1 MSIDRYAVIGHPIG
15 HSRSPFIHARFAA
28 QLSQSLQYSALDV
41 KPARFADAVG
51 NFFGE
56 GGKGLNITVPHKL
69 AVLALC
75 RNLSERAAL
84 AASVN
89 TLLMTDGELFGDNT
103 DGVGLVRDL
112 TRLHWPLHGRR
123 VLLLGAG
130 GAARGVLGPL
140 LELAPR
146 ALHIA
151 NRTVTRAGEL
161 VEQFGGVAQI
171 HGVTLQ
177 LAPAAGEYDLIINGT
192 AASIAGELPLLP
204 DGALGSRPHCYDMA
218 YGRGDTAF
226 VRAARAAG
234 STATMGSGMLVEQAA
249 EAFFLWRG
257 LRPDTAPVLAA
268 LERELAS
275 PAD

>member
-15 HSRSPFIHARFAA
+15 HSRSPFIHARFAH
-28 QLSQSLQYSALDV
+28 QLSQAMDYSALDV
-41 KPARFADAVG
+41 PSAQLAQTVRGFFAS
-51 NFFGE
+51 
-56 GGKGLNITVPHKL
+56 GGKGLNVTVPHKIA
-69 AVLALC
+69 AVALC
-75 RNLSERAAL
+75 DRLSARAAL

-89 TLLMTDGELFGDNT
+89 TLLMVDGELFGDNT

-112 TRLHWPLHGRR
+112 ARLHWPVRGGR

-146 ALHIA
+146 SLHIA
-151 NRTVTRAGEL
+151 NRTVPRAAAL
-161 VEQFGGVAQI
+161 VDQFSDVAQT

-177 LAPAAGEYDLIINGT
+177 IAPAAGEYAVIINGT
-192 AASIAGELPLLP
+192 AASIAGELPRLP
-204 DGALGSRPHCYDMA
+204 DGALGTRSHCYDLA

-234 STATMGSGMLVEQAA
+234 ATAAMGTGMLVEQAA

-257 LRPDTAPVLAA
+257 VRPDPAPVLAA
-268 LERELAS
+268 LERELA
-275 PAD
+275 